1 MSSLTA
7 DLDAINETRIAELES
22 SMSKVQC
29 NVQDINAKLDMLVN
43 SALAQQQSRKDDNLV
58 RASDS
63 QPVHPSG
70 DHLARSGHNLT
81 EQAGNGF
88 IPDNM
93 AMELDSGPASSAGHD
108 SSGTNP
114 DEQDAMQLI
123 AFEGDEETSP
133 GVSPSLANYVS
144 QCTRKRIDRDHLSTT
159 LRQRCL
165 RPENCESLVVP
176 KVNPGIWKE
185 LDKGHRTKDVHLQ
198 STQELL
204 GRGLNAVVMA
214 KDKLLNCQTQPERGT
229 DDAHSEVNTLLSTAI
244 AVLGNAFLDMSQR
257 RREIMRPG
265 INRRYQSLCNQTVPI
280 THQLFGDNI
289 QEAIK
294 EINDMAKL
302 SKSISPPSSSRFHP
316 YPSHER
322 RTSQGSNSHS
332 SSNRSLNSRGRSAP
346 FKGQSRQS
354 SYNRSRT
361 QRSPKPSQAQ

>member
-1 MSSLTA
+1 
-7 DLDAINETRIAELES
+7 
-22 SMSKVQC
+22 MSKVQC
-29 NVQDINAKLDMLVN
+29 SVLHINAKLDMLVN
-43 SALAQQQSRKDDNLV
+43 SALAQQQNRKDDNLV

-63 QPVHPSG
+63 QPVRPSG

-114 DEQDAMQLI
+114 DERDAMQLI

-133 GVSPSLANYVS
+133 GVSPSSANYVS

-185 LDKGHRTKDVHLQ
+185 LDKGHRTKDVHLR

-204 GRGLNAVVMA
+204 GRGLNAVQARTSRGLQVA
-214 KDKLLNCQTQPERGT
+214 RKSPFRQKKKKKSLRFDRGQPSGRYEALRRKHFTLPDNVSYVSRKKLAESSLGLGRGT
-229 DDAHSEVNTLLSTAI
+229 TVPTVPT
-244 AVLGNAFLDMSQR
+244 
-257 RREIMRPG
+257 
-265 INRRYQSLCNQTVPI
+265 QTV
-280 THQLFGDNI
+280 
-289 QEAIK
+289 
-294 EINDMAKL
+294 
-302 SKSISPPSSSRFHP
+302 SSSVLAD
-316 YPSHER
+316 
-322 RTSQGSNSHS
+322 
-332 SSNRSLNSRGRSAP
+332 RSVYSKPRLSAFMRS
-346 FKGQSRQS
+346 
-354 SYNRSRT
+354 
-361 QRSPKPSQAQ
+361 

>member
-1 MSSLTA
+1 MAEHDSICLEAEMSSLTA

-29 NVQDINAKLDMLVN
+29 SVQDINANMLVN

-63 QPVHPSG
+63 QPVRSSG

-81 EQAGNGF
+81 EQLQAGNGF

-114 DEQDAMQLI
+114 DERDAMQLI

-165 RPENCESLVVP
+165 RPENPPYASLAAMF
-176 KVNPGIWKE
+176 K
-185 LDKGHRTKDVHLQ
+185 T
-198 STQELL
+198 
-204 GRGLNAVVMA
+204 AVRHFDCV
-214 KDKLLNCQTQPERGT
+214 
-229 DDAHSEVNTLLSTAI
+229 
-244 AVLGNAFLDMSQR
+244 
-257 RREIMRPG
+257 
-265 INRRYQSLCNQTVPI
+265 INRGC
-280 THQLFGDNI
+280 
-289 QEAIK
+289 
-294 EINDMAKL
+294 
-302 SKSISPPSSSRFHP
+302 
-316 YPSHER
+316 
-322 RTSQGSNSHS
+322 
-332 SSNRSLNSRGRSAP
+332 
-346 FKGQSRQS
+346 
-354 SYNRSRT
+354 
-361 QRSPKPSQAQ
+361 

>member
-1 MSSLTA
+1 MAEHDSICLEAEISSLTA
-7 DLDAINETRIAELES
+7 DLDAINETRIAELEC

-29 NVQDINAKLDMLVN
+29 SVQDINAKLDMLVN
-43 SALAQQQSRKDDNLV
+43 SALALQQSRKDDNLV

-63 QPVHPSG
+63 QPVRPSG

-88 IPDNM
+88 IPDNK
-93 AMELDSGPASSAGHD
+93 AMELDCLLVLLALLA
-108 SSGTNP
+108 TTLRALTP
-114 DEQDAMQLI
+114 DELDAMQLI

-159 LRQRCL
+159 LRQQCL

-214 KDKLLNCQTQPERGT
+214 KDKLLNSQTQPERGT

-244 AVLGNAFLDMSQR
+244 AVLGNAFLDMPQR
-257 RREIMRPG
+257 QREIM
-265 INRRYQSLCNQTVPI
+265 
-280 THQLFGDNI
+280 
-289 QEAIK
+289 
-294 EINDMAKL
+294 
-302 SKSISPPSSSRFHP
+302 
-316 YPSHER
+316 
-322 RTSQGSNSHS
+322 
-332 SSNRSLNSRGRSAP
+332 
-346 FKGQSRQS
+346 
-354 SYNRSRT
+354 
-361 QRSPKPSQAQ
+361 

>member
-1 MSSLTA
+1 M
-7 DLDAINETRIAELES
+7 
-22 SMSKVQC
+22 
-29 NVQDINAKLDMLVN
+29 
-43 SALAQQQSRKDDNLV
+43 
-58 RASDS
+58 
-63 QPVHPSG
+63 
-70 DHLARSGHNLT
+70 
-81 EQAGNGF
+81 
-88 IPDNM
+88 
-93 AMELDSGPASSAGHD
+93 
-108 SSGTNP
+108 
-114 DEQDAMQLI
+114 
-123 AFEGDEETSP
+123 
-133 GVSPSLANYVS
+133 
-144 QCTRKRIDRDHLSTT
+144 
-159 LRQRCL
+159 
-165 RPENCESLVVP
+165 
-176 KVNPGIWKE
+176 NPGIWKE

-214 KDKLLNCQTQPERGT
+214 KDKLLNSQTQPERGT

-257 RREIMRPG
+257 RREIMRSG

-302 SKSISPPSSSRFHP
+302 SKSISPPSSIRFHP